1 MLGGLR
7 TSANLPG
14 QPTISSVLFVFK
26 KHTPL
31 VVVSRRTALRPL
43 VIYSL
48 KMHLAI
54 QPAAESRHWRITGRG
69 MEFDAISIKIILTPL
84 LYVRLQ
90 PAAARELVFTF
101 IFNYLN
107 NFNHTNNKENT

>member
-1 MLGGLR
+1 
-7 TSANLPG
+7 
-14 QPTISSVLFVFK
+14 
-26 KHTPL
+26 
-31 VVVSRRTALRPL
+31 
-43 VIYSL
+43 
-48 KMHLAI
+48 
-54 QPAAESRHWRITGRG
+54 
-69 MEFDAISIKIILTPL
+69 MEFDAISIEIILTPL